1 MSVFELV
8 MLLCFGIA
16 WPFSIHKSLTSHSV
30 KGKSL
35 AFLLI
40 VWLGYLSGV
49 LHKIFYHPDI
59 VVVFYVINLT
69 MVSVDAVLYLRNK
82 RKIMNKKIED
92 DIVSINIKRST

>member
-1 MSVFELV
+1 MSIFELV
-8 MLLCFGIA
+8 MLLCFGVA
-16 WPFSIHKSLTSHSV
+16 WPFSIHKSLTSLSI

-40 VWLGYLSGV
+40 VWFGYLAGV

-59 VVVFYVINLT
+59 IIVFYAINLT

-82 RKIMNKKIED
+82 RRIVNKKTAD
-92 DIVSINIKRST
+92 

>member
-16 WPFSIHKSLTSHSV
+16 WPFSIQKSLMSHSV
-30 KGKSL
+30 KGKSF

-40 VWLGYLSGV
+40 VWFGYLSGV
-49 LHKIFYHPDI
+49 LHKIFYHPDV

-69 MVSVDAVLYLRNK
+69 MVSVDAVLYLRNR
-82 RKIMNKKIED
+82 RKIMNKKID
-92 DIVSINIKRST
+92 DAIV

>member
-16 WPFSIHKSLTSHSV
+16 WPFFIHKSLTSHSV

-35 AFLLI
+35 AFFFFF
-40 VWLGYLSGV
+40 WFGYLSGV
-49 LHKIFYHPDI
+49 LHKIFYHPD
-59 VVVFYVINLT
+59 VVIVFYVINLT
-69 MVSVDAVLYLRNK
+69 MVSVDAVLYLRNR

-92 DIVSINIKRST
+92 EIVSINVNRST

>member
-8 MLLCFGIA
+8 MLLCFGAA

-40 VWLGYLSGV
+40 VWSGYLAGV
-49 LHKIFYHPDI
+49 LHKILYNPDI
-59 VVVFYVINLT
+59 VIIFYIINLT
-69 MVSVDAVLYLRNK
+69 MVSVDIVLF
-82 RKIMNKKIED
+82 
-92 DIVSINIKRST
+92 VSNRRFITNNSSI